1 MDART
6 LASSPRWP
14 RCVRLASMLSL
25 QRGWH
30 PETPMSMSL
39 PCTQQVDSPFGQRLR
54 YWRRRSGLSQLHLAA
69 EAGTTPR
76 HLSFIETGRS
86 RPGRELVLRLAAA
99 LDVPIRE
106 RNGMLASAGLTPAF
120 AERDLLHESMRPAQ
134 RVLDK
139 VLTAHEPYPA
149 WVVARGM
156 RIIASNRAA
165 EALFPGM
172 CSMQPEAIV
181 DMWYGPGPFRDL
193 VENWPDVVWA
203 GVATLR
209 REARR
214 TADTELLAL
223 VRRAEAHLDSVP
235 QPEPDSE
242 PELPFVC
249 ARLKIGDQLVR
260 TLSTVMRFDSAV
272 EVTASELRV
281 ELLFPADEAS
291 DAFFQSL
298 R

>member
-1 MDART
+1 MH
-6 LASSPRWP
+6 LRW
-14 RCVRLASMLSL
+14 V
-25 QRGWH
+25 
-30 PETPMSMSL
+30 
-39 PCTQQVDSPFGQRLR
+39 
-54 YWRRRSGLSQLHLAA
+54 
-69 EAGTTPR
+69 TTPHELR
-76 HLSFIETGRS
+76 ASDLVIL
-86 RPGRELVLRLAAA
+86 PGSKA
-99 LDVPIRE
+99 
-106 RNGMLASAGLTPAF
+106 T
-120 AERDLLHESMRPAQ
+120 
-134 RVLDK
+134 
-139 VLTAHEPYPA
+139 
-149 WVVARGM
+149 
-156 RIIASNRAA
+156 

-249 ARLKIGDQLVR
+249 ARLKIGDKLVR